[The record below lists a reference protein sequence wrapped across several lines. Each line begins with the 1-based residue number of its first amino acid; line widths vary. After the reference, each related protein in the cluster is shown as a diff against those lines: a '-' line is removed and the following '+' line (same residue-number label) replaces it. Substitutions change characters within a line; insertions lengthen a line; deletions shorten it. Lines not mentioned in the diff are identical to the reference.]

1 MAVRTLW
8 SWVAPRSET
17 MVSLEEPSLL
27 WSASILQRNSGVVF
41 WKLPTTAPTDGDR
54 LELIRGTLTLSV
66 VKWEELAAAWRKC
79 FKRSTRY
86 LSSCPKS
93 PFKHTLLPLGLPLE
107 VGEVF
112 LRSLLCR
119 CTLPVLLLL
128 LLLVCDI
135 LCIWLPNLSACS
147 VSVKEMV
154 YGLAEQHYQLS
165 HGKHCVEAGRH
176 PALKVTSS
184 GKIAYK
190 IMGCFS

>member
-79 FKRSTRY
+79 FKRTTRY

-93 PFKHTLLPLGLPLE
+93 PFKHASPTWSPAGSGRGVSKITTLSLHLASTPPPPPPCLWYFMHLAPKSVRVFCICQGNGLWA
-107 VGEVF
+107 
-112 LRSLLCR
+112 CR
-119 CTLPVLLLL
+119 ATLPAQPWQALRGGWEAP
-128 LLLVCDI
+128 CFESYFKWED
-135 LCIWLPNLSACS
+135 S
-147 VSVKEMV
+147 V
-154 YGLAEQHYQLS
+154 
-165 HGKHCVEAGRH
+165 
-176 PALKVTSS
+176 
-184 GKIAYK
+184 
-190 IMGCFS
+190 